1 MSTVRILLIVFV
13 AAAAFAGDLAG
24 LATMRDITSHRA
36 SSYDTTGGNTDNVTS
51 FAPGATHVLLDTD
64 GPGRITHMWFTVAP
78 FQGHWNI
85 LRDLVLRIYWDRAD
99 VPSVEVPLGDFFVL
113 GHGMSYPL
121 QSVPV
126 AVGNDHRALNCY
138 WPMPFHSHA
147 RIEIFNN
154 GNRSVRR
161 IYYNLDYELGPQSN
175 DAGLF
180 HALWRREPARLP
192 QPVGPNATG
201 DGNYVILDTQGD
213 GQYVGTALFIDA
225 APGGWWGEGDEMIFV
240 DGGEPQESSG
250 GSFKSGAQKPDPNPI
265 ATPAGLEA
273 VCGRPQ
279 QPALHG
285 TGTED
290 YFGNAWGYKEAFSY
304 PYYGAPLFKER
315 EDGGS
320 WTSVYRWHIVDPIRF
335 HQRLRV
341 TLETNWEEGVTND
354 VSSVA
359 YWYQQSPITVREP
372 LPGPDAMAPKVHQEP
387 QLPDSMELDGTIL
400 EEQLRRQGVVTQ
412 GMTVNHGQGYRN
424 GGWLRIEMKG
434 EPITVEIPVAHD
446 TAYSVSIRPVDHA
459 LSGPIT
465 LQLNGNGPVV
475 FERQSIP
482 QAEVPYIDLGTAEAV
497 DRRIAI
503 TIHADGQIGLD
514 AIRIRPVA
522 AATAEPPTPAEPNE
536 P

>member
-1 MSTVRILLIVFV
+1 M
-13 AAAAFAGDLAG
+13 
-24 LATMRDITSHRA
+24 
-36 SSYDTTGGNTDNVTS
+36 
-51 FAPGATHVLLDTD
+51 LLDTD
-64 GPGRITHMWFTVAP
+64 GPGRVTHMWLTVAP
-78 FQGHWNI
+78 FQGHWNV
-85 LRDLVLRIYWDRAD
+85 LRDLVLRIYWDRAE

-126 AVGNDHRALNCY
+126 AVGNDPRALNCY
-138 WPMPFHSHA
+138 WPMPFHTRA

-175 DAGLF
+175 DTGLF

-192 QPVGPNATG
+192 QPSGANTAG
-201 DGNYVILDTQGD
+201 DDNYVILDTQGD

-240 DGGEPQESSG
+240 DGSDIPQ
-250 GSFKSGAQKPDPNPI
+250 
-265 ATPAGLEA
+265 
-273 VCGRPQ
+273 
-279 QPALHG
+279 LHG

-335 HQRLRV
+335 RQRLRV

-359 YWYQQSPITVREP
+359 YWYQQAPIDTREA

-387 QLPDSMELDGTIL
+387 QLPDSMELDGTIV
-400 EEQLRRQGVVTQ
+400 EEQLRRQGIVTQ

-434 EPITVEIPVAHD
+434 ERITVEIPVARD
-446 TAYSVSIRPVDHA
+446 APYSVSVRPVDYA
-459 LSGPIT
+459 LSGPMT
-465 LQLNGNGPVV
+465 LQLEGNGPVV
-475 FERQSIP
+475 IERQSIP
-482 QAEVPYIDLGTAEAV
+482 QADVPYVDLGTATAV
-497 DRRIAI
+497 DRQVAI
-503 TIHADGQIGLD
+503 TIRADAEIGLD
-514 AIRIRPVA
+514 AIRIGPTA
-522 AATAEPPTPAEPNE
+522 AAAEPPTPSEPNE